1 LFERKEY
8 HVYNLFHIALYG
20 LSISEGTKDFPSQHL
35 KLDLS
40 DNRCKT
46 IPRSFNYLSLS
57 LDKKKN
63 IKFSCDNKKYLY
75 KIDYSSSFIQLFCLL
90 LDIKIEGDMY

>member
-1 LFERKEY
+1 M
-8 HVYNLFHIALYG
+8 
-20 LSISEGTKDFPSQHL
+20 KDFPSQYL

-46 IPRSFNYLSLS
+46 ISKSFNYLSLS
-57 LDKKKN
+57 LNEKKD
-63 IKFSCDNKKYLY
+63 IKFSCDNNKYLY